1 MPIAKKTNEAKATLL
16 NPQARTWGAA
26 EIVVVRLEP
35 TPISMQPSEYITSTY
50 AQVLVEHVEKLEVK
64 ALHNGAEL
72 FFRLEWEDAHRD
84 IDVSDPS
91 TFADGAAILFPFG
104 ADAPL
109 ITMGSLDQPV
119 NQWHWRADLQKPYNV
134 TTAGLGTTYRTPQS
148 FIEAGAVW
156 ENGRWALV
164 FARLLQTSDPDN
176 HVPFKIGQTIKAAFA
191 VWQGSQKERAG
202 LKSYSPTWTEF
213 TLEA

>member
-1 MPIAKKTNEAKATLL
+1 MPIAKKTNEAKAALL
-16 NPQARTWGAA
+16 NPKAGTWQSA
-26 EIVVVRLEP
+26 EAVQINLQP
-35 TPISMQPSEYITSTY
+35 TPVGMQPSEYVQSTI
-50 AQVLVEHVEKLEVK
+50 AQSEVGATK
-64 ALHNGAEL
+64 TLNVRALHDQTEL
-72 FFRLEWEDAHRD
+72 FFRLEWEDLQQD
-84 IDVSDPS
+84 LDVTDPGA
-91 TFADGAAILFPFG
+91 FADGAAILFPFG

-148 FIEAGAVW
+148 FIEAGAIW
-156 ENGRWALV
+156 ENGKWALV
-164 FARLLQTSDPDN
+164 LARPFQTTDPDN
-176 HVPFKIGQTIKAAFA
+176 HVPFKVGQTIKAAFA

-202 LKSYSPTWTEF
+202 LKSYSPAWTEF